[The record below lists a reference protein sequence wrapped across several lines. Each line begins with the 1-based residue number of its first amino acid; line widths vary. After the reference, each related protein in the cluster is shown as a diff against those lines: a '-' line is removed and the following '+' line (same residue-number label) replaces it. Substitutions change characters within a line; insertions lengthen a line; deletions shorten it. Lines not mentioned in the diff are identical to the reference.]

1 MVFRLLKSFRSAT
14 EGATALEYGL
24 LAGLI
29 SLGLLA
35 GLGALSGNLQTVLET
50 INTAI
55 LDSWK

>member
-1 MVFRLLKSFRSAT
+1 MVPRLLKSFLSAT
-14 EGATALEYGL
+14 EGATAIEYGL

-29 SLGLLA
+29 TVGLLG

-50 INTAI
+50 INTAL

>member
-1 MVFRLLKSFRSAT
+1 MVSRLLKSFLSAT
-14 EGATALEYGL
+14 DGATAVEYGL

-35 GLGALSGNLQTVLET
+35 GLSALSGNLQAVFEA

-55 LDSWK
+55 ADAWK

>member
-1 MVFRLLKSFRSAT
+1 MVSRLLKSFLSTT
-14 EGATALEYGL
+14 EGATAVEYGL

-35 GLGALSGNLQTVLET
+35 GLSVLSGNLQAVFEA

-55 LDSWK
+55 ADAWK

>member
-1 MVFRLLKSFRSAT
+1 MVSRLLKSFLSAT

-35 GLGALSGNLQTVLET
+35 GLGALSGNLQTVFET